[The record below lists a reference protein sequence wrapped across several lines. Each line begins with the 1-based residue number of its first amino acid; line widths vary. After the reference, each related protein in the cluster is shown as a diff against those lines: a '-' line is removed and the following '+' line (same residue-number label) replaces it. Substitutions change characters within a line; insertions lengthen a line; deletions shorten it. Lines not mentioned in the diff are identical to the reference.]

1 MRSLMSF
8 TTGDVLAPRVRPGPG
23 EPGRHRPGP
32 RNNNAVAC
40 VSITRSASQD
50 SLTRRL
56 ARTRKRTCFHSDG
69 NACNNAPSSGVTTR
83 FLDGNAPVAA
93 SAKCKDSGSI
103 NFAKGNP
110 FSEIGTWSLAP
121 RP

>member
-1 MRSLMSF
+1 MRRVIPGVL
-8 TTGDVLAPRVRPGPG
+8 VLASV
-23 EPGRHRPGP
+23 
-32 RNNNAVAC
+32 
-40 VSITRSASQD
+40 
-50 SLTRRL
+50 L
-56 ARTRKRTCFHSDG
+56 AAHTAG
-69 NACNNAPSSGVTTR
+69 AATR
-83 FLDGNAPVAA
+83 FLDGNAPTAA